1 MRSFAFLLTTVCL
14 LVHSVHAE
22 VNLTCHFNIARNKQ
36 DPLYNFWSV
45 RNEIPPYPRLR
56 SDKKS
61 RNQKSRKQ
69 TTQANTMN
77 CIRLLGGWAKDGK
90 MQTEEDSCYWDET
103 KQQYVYRLS
112 KVTDRI
118 DGVLAQGYKIHQL
131 VLDNPPWCFQRGL
144 KFGNNKDAGEYP
156 EKDRISTYGNSLPPG
171 DPKAWNDFIKSVLR
185 KLVNQYGF
193 KQMQEMRFRIGTE
206 SDYHPHH
213 WSGTKMDFFRHYQ
226 NTANAVLS
234 VLPDAKLAAHFL
246 AAGGKG
252 RHGPEFVTWCH
263 RKKLKLDFVGISFYP
278 TYNKPRQI
286 DLERVYKDDFQ
297 PFLNAR
303 GWPRQARLE
312 IPEHSLFTE
321 PAPKIGIG
329 VGTSHHRAFDIMTAA
344 WVYQHSIGQVH
355 TWGDK
360 TNLISYLALKTMVGK
375 NRFNGQRSGEPN
387 ESTNKIGGIFAAD
400 DDLKSI
406 DAMIYN
412 FSTDPEY
419 VADEPVNLSL
429 TVPARVGSRY
439 AYRVLSYDRENNAQ
453 QQFVRSHPEAGK
465 RVNEGGW
472 ITNRVKSDSRNP
484 TDKNGDFNRILEEP
498 GKSRWKKEKELLQ
511 REFLPKWSETKFIKS
526 GRGRAR
532 NSSTLNL
539 TLKLPSFSFQKIEFR
554 KVR

>member
-1 MRSFAFLLTTVCL
+1 
-14 LVHSVHAE
+14 
-22 VNLTCHFNIARNKQ
+22 
-36 DPLYNFWSV
+36 
-45 RNEIPPYPRLR
+45 
-56 SDKKS
+56 
-61 RNQKSRKQ
+61 
-69 TTQANTMN
+69 
-77 CIRLLGGWAKDGK
+77 
-90 MQTEEDSCYWDET
+90 
-103 KQQYVYRLS
+103 
-112 KVTDRI
+112 
-118 DGVLAQGYKIHQL
+118 
-131 VLDNPPWCFQRGL
+131 
-144 KFGNNKDAGEYP
+144 
-156 EKDRISTYGNSLPPG
+156 
-171 DPKAWNDFIKSVLR
+171 
-185 KLVNQYGF
+185 
-193 KQMQEMRFRIGTE
+193 
-206 SDYHPHH
+206 
-213 WSGTKMDFFRHYQ
+213 
-226 NTANAVLS
+226 
-234 VLPDAKLAAHFL
+234 
-246 AAGGKG
+246 
-252 RHGPEFVTWCH
+252 
-263 RKKLKLDFVGISFYP
+263 
-278 TYNKPRQI
+278 
-286 DLERVYKDDFQ
+286 
-297 PFLNAR
+297 
-303 GWPRQARLE
+303 
-312 IPEHSLFTE
+312 
-321 PAPKIGIG
+321 
-329 VGTSHHRAFDIMTAA
+329 
-344 WVYQHSIGQVH
+344 
-355 TWGDK
+355 
-360 TNLISYLALKTMVGK
+360 MVGK